1 MAEIYRDD
9 AVFIPGR
16 GAVLIAPVGTEPPSA
31 DELKQW
37 IAAGATG
44 AIGEFVPLGYTSL
57 DELPGFDS
65 DTEGG
70 ETKGAWENPALR
82 TTQIKTTDA
91 VNVTPIQWSPTPL
104 RHRFGPGVLDT
115 GKGHFHTPAVYT
127 STEVAILI
135 VIIDGAQGFG
145 IMGWKGSS
153 APGDGIEFDAEN
165 FVGLP
170 VKYTLLGQL
179 VEPDANGE
187 GGGLRKLTVIGSW
200 LMEEE
205 DPGAGDDSGED
216 PSQPEEQGEVVGG

>member
-1 MAEIYRDD
+1 MPEIYRDD

-16 GAVLIAPVGTEPPSA
+16 GAVLIAPVGTTPPSA
-31 DELKQW
+31 EELKQW

-44 AIGEFVPLGYTSL
+44 AIGDFVPLGYTSL

-82 TTQIKTTDA
+82 TTQIKTTDS
-91 VNVTPIQWSPTPL
+91 VNVTPIQWSKTPL
-104 RHRFGPGVLDT
+104 THRFGPGVLDT
-115 GKGHFHTPAVYT
+115 TQGHFHTPAVYT
-127 STEVAILI
+127 ASEVAILI
-135 VIIDGAQGFG
+135 VIIDGAEGFG

-170 VKYTLLGQL
+170 VKYTLLGQM
-179 VEPDANGE
+179 VEAGSNGE

-200 LMEEE
+200 LMDEEPDTGAGAGADVPEEE
-205 DPGAGDDSGED
+205 D
-216 PSQPEEQGEVVGG
+216 QGEVVGG